1 MASFG
6 TVFASIMH
14 LAELPLAFM
23 KIYRTIVARMGR
35 ETRANNLLRVLVD
48 MAIELGLSVVAEGVE
63 NENEWNLLR
72 ALGCG
77 MAQGFLI
84 GRPLPVAEF
93 ERHWIRA
100 VGSTA

>member
-1 MASFG
+1 MDDFG
-6 TVFASIMH
+6 TGFASISH
-14 LAELPLAFM
+14 LTELPLACM
-23 KIYRTIVARMGR
+23 KIDRTFVARMGS
-35 ETRANNLLRVLVD
+35 EARATNLVRVLID

-84 GRPLPVAEF
+84 GRPLD
-93 ERHWIRA
+93 RKRTRMNSSH
-100 VGSTA
+100 